1 MNYNNDNDSEFSD
14 IIEQK
19 TQPLYERQFKLQSF
33 NNTSDP
39 VSANSNSKYS
49 SISNQMDYGV
59 INDIKDFNH
68 SNMMPHFSGRTYGY
82 SQTSYAQQSMNAG
95 FQRKNDFNTGS
106 INNLDYRKKSE
117 RRPLFNPTSN
127 LTNKNDNYSTEFQG
141 RYIPGKERRNELPFQ
156 QERVTSGLGLNYHEN
171 NKEGRHSLYRV
182 MPKSI
187 DEIRTLNKQQKSYS
201 TPMKTGH
208 KSEKAPVHLSELP
221 KRKPETFTE
230 REMSDYYA
238 TTGLNDAQTYRGE
251 HYIPITN
258 REMIKNDYVAPVTD
272 NNKSKHTFNLNQQ
285 LKQTLKETTINN
297 DYQHNVD
304 GQEKG
309 HTFNLFQ
316 KLKTPL
322 KYLTASITKN
332 KNILSGQEKG
342 HTFNLNDPLKMT
354 LKELLIHQKQNPI
367 ASGIEKG
374 HTFDLNQQLKKTLK
388 EVLIEQKQNHI
399 ISGQEKGHSF
409 DLNQNMRQTLKETLI
424 DNNNNYIISGQEK
437 GHSFNLDYVPDI
449 TMKELLIL
457 ANNNPIVSGQE
468 KGHSFNLNQNLDT
481 TLKEIL
487 VKAVNNPVL
496 SGQEKGHSFNLKQQL
511 RRTLKELYEETKQT
525 RTISGNKKGSYNAQR
540 DMTNIPTTLK
550 EIYERQQHITGLGAG
565 QSKQKQHTANSEKPC
580 TFKEEI
586 ITNPQEVLYDKN
598 DIYSVGPIME
608 FTEYDN
614 LSSNKKIIKIDR
626 DMYANKS
633 RYGQQRSILP
643 VHTLSENK
651 QLPVHSH
658 FMYHGYEHDALEIN
672 PYVNN
677 VVHRSSVYED
687 LMNN

>member
-14 IIEQK
+14 IGEQK
-19 TQPLYERQFKLQSF
+19 SIPLYEQQFKLQSY

-59 INDIKDFNH
+59 VKDVSDFNH

-82 SQTSYAQQSMNAG
+82 SQNSYAQESMNAG

-127 LTNKNDNYSTEFQG
+127 LTNKNDSYTTDFQG
-141 RYIPGKERRNELPFQ
+141 RYVPGKERRNELPFQ
-156 QERVTSGLGLNYHEN
+156 QERVTPGLGLNYNEN

-187 DEIRTLNKQQKSYS
+187 DETRTLNKQQKSYT

-221 KRKPETFTE
+221 KRRPETFVE
-230 REMSDYYA
+230 RDMDDYYA

-251 HYIPITN
+251 HYIPLTN
-258 REMIKNDYVAPVTD
+258 REMTKNEYVAPVTD
-272 NNKSKHTFNLNQQ
+272 NNKSKHAFNLNQQ
-285 LKQTLKETTINN
+285 LKKTLKETTINN
-297 DYQHNVD
+297 EYQHNVD
-304 GQEKG
+304 GNEKG
-309 HTFNLFQ
+309 HTFNLLQ

-332 KNILSGQEKG
+332 KNIVSGPEKG
-342 HTFNLNDPLKMT
+342 HAFNLNDPLKMT
-354 LKELLIHQKQNPI
+354 LKELLIHKKQNHI
-367 ASGIEKG
+367 VTGNEKG

-388 EVLIEQKQNHI
+388 EVLIEQKQNYIVSGQEKGHSFDLNYVPDITMKDLLVLANNNPI

-409 DLNQNMRQTLKETLI
+409 DLNQNLK
-424 DNNNNYIISGQEK
+424 
-437 GHSFNLDYVPDI
+437 
-449 TMKELLIL
+449 
-457 ANNNPIVSGQE
+457 
-468 KGHSFNLNQNLDT
+468 T
-481 TLKEIL
+481 TLKEVL
-487 VKAVNNPVL
+487 EKAVNNPII

-511 RRTLKELYEETKQT
+511 RRTLKELYENTKQA

-540 DMTNIPTTLK
+540 DMTNMPTTLR
-550 EIYERQQHITGLGAG
+550 EIHERQQHINGLGAG
-565 QSKQKQHTANSEKPC
+565 QSKQTPHTAYSDKNC
-580 TFKEEI
+580 TFKEEV
-586 ITNPQEVLYDKN
+586 ITNPQEFLYEKN
-598 DIYSVGPIME
+598 DLYGVGPITE

-614 LSSNKKIIKIDR
+614 LSSKKKIIKIDR
-626 DMYANKS
+626 DLHANKS
-633 RYGQQRSILP
+633 RYGQQRSVLP
-643 VHTLSENK
+643 AYTLSENK
-651 QLPVHSH
+651 QLPIHSH

>member
-14 IIEQK
+14 IAEQK
-19 TQPLYERQFKLQSF
+19 SQPLYERQFQLQSY

-49 SISNQMDYGV
+49 SISNRMDYGV
-59 INDIKDFNH
+59 VNDVAEFNH
-68 SNMMPHFSGRTYGY
+68 SNMMPQFSGRTYGY

-95 FQRKNDFNTGS
+95 FQRRNDFNTGS

-127 LTNKNDNYSTEFQG
+127 LTNKNDNYSTDFQG
-141 RYIPGKERRNELPFQ
+141 RYMPGKERRNELPFQ
-156 QERVTSGLGLNYHEN
+156 QERVTPGLGLNYNEN

-221 KRKPETFTE
+221 KRRPETFAE

-251 HYIPITN
+251 HYIPLTN
-258 REMIKNDYVAPVTD
+258 REMTKNDYVAPVTD
-272 NNKSKHTFNLNQQ
+272 NNKSKHAFNLNQQ
-285 LKQTLKETTINN
+285 LKKTLKETTVNN
-297 DYQHNVD
+297 EYQHNVD

-322 KYLTASITKN
+322 KYLTASMTKN
-332 KNILSGQEKG
+332 KNIVSGNEKG
-342 HTFNLNDPLKMT
+342 H
-354 LKELLIHQKQNPI
+354 
-367 ASGIEKG
+367 S
-374 HTFDLNQQLKKTLK
+374 FDLNQDLKKTLK

-399 ISGQEKGHSF
+399 ISGQEKGHAF
-409 DLNQNMRQTLKETLI
+409 DL
-424 DNNNNYIISGQEK
+424 S
-437 GHSFNLDYVPDI
+437 YVPDI
-449 TMKELLIL
+449 TMKELLTL
-457 ANNNPIVSGQE
+457 AKNNPIVSGQE
-468 KGHSFNLNQNLDT
+468 KGHSFDLNQNLAT
-481 TLKEIL
+481 TLKEVL
-487 VKAVNNPVL
+487 EKAVNNPVL
-496 SGQEKGHSFNLKQQL
+496 SGQEKGHAFNLKQQL

-525 RTISGNKKGSYNAQR
+525 RTISANKKGSYNAQR
-540 DMTNIPTTLK
+540 DMTNMPTTLR
-550 EIYERQQHITGLGAG
+550 EIHERQKHITGLGAE
-565 QSKQKQHTANSEKPC
+565 QSKQKQHTANSDKPC
-580 TFKEEI
+580 TFKEEV
-586 ITNPQEVLYDKN
+586 ITNPQKVIYEKN

-614 LSSNKKIIKIDR
+614 LSSKKKIIKIDR
-626 DMYANKS
+626 DLHANKS
-633 RYGQQRSILP
+633 RYGQQRSVLP

-651 QLPVHSH
+651 QLPIHSH